1 MTEMENLNP
10 SQNAMN
16 LMPEPFIQKIVLA
29 DDTELLGTGG
39 EDYDGNELW
48 LWISSPIDFIQAATI
63 FSNPDRIVKIIV
75 KISEYNTKVYNN
87 YIVLGLIQR
96 RTDGKMAVRLTRA
109 S

>member
-1 MTEMENLNP
+1 MSETNLNLNP
-10 SQNAMN
+10 TN
-16 LMPEPFIQKIVLA
+16 LLPEPFVQKLILA

-63 FSNPDRIVKIIV
+63 FSDPDRIVRITV
-75 KISEYNTKVYNN
+75 KISEYNTKVYDNF
-87 YIVLGLIQR
+87 IVLGLIQR
-96 RTDGKMAVRLTRA
+96 RSDGKMAVRLTRT